1 LVGWDVFFKTK
12 ILIFLFLLSNIYA
25 QSSQQ
30 VENINLPT
38 WYLQNYDKKMED
50 MWKEYQPIALVAVLL
65 SFMVASLLYGLG
77 FILNNEKLKNYGM
90 AEFLESVA
98 SLLMVVFFLTFLRI
112 LISTFFPVVA
122 EGATPEQKQI
132 VEIGPFTYLD
142 ARLALIQ
149 QISNKTFIQLANV
162 LYFLYKVSSVE
173 IEVKVGTEILQVGTG
188 IIQIVMST
196 FITPLAEIADYM
208 YSSLKALSFQRALLR
223 FFEESALTVFL
234 PLGVV
239 LRIFPPTRGAGGMLI
254 ALAFSFFFV
263 FPLTYLIFYLP
274 YGPNSLYGVLMRNL
288 AEINGKLDELN
299 SSPVILALKSADA
312 AGIIGLLISIG
323 GIAILILSNII
334 PIINLFVYNFPVFFF
349 VITLIPLIT
358 SALTLTFVA
367 ILSDLFGE
375 NALTYGQRLIGRI
388 L

>member
-1 LVGWDVFFKTK
+1 
-12 ILIFLFLLSNIYA
+12 LLSNIYA

-65 SFMVASLLYGLG
+65 SFMVASLLYGFG

-90 AEFLESVA
+90 AEFLESAA

-149 QISNKTFIQLANV
+149 QISNKTFIQLANI

-173 IEVKVGTEILQVGTG
+173 IKVDNEDIGG
-188 IIQIVMST
+188 IIKIIINT

-288 AEINGKLDELN
+288 AEINRKLDELN
-299 SSPVILALKSADA
+299 SSPVILALKYVDA

>member
-1 LVGWDVFFKTK
+1 MVGWDVFFKTK

-65 SFMVASLLYGLG
+65 SFMVASLLYGFG

-90 AEFLESVA
+90 AEFLESAA

-149 QISNKTFIQLANV
+149 QISNKTFIQLANI

-173 IEVKVGTEILQVGTG
+173 IKVDNEDIGG
-188 IIQIVMST
+188 IIKIIINT

-288 AEINGKLDELN
+288 AEINRKLDELN
-299 SSPVILALKSADA
+299 SSPVILALKYVDA